1 MHQQQLSLDEDFN
14 RYAEGK
20 CVLERGATA
29 VVVVAV
35 IIVIVIDA
43 GCTLSLQ
50 AEVYVDPVQQLRRS
64 GIKAI
69 SGRLIT
75 SRTMEW

>member
-29 VVVVAV
+29 VVAV